1 MGLASSARA
10 ALRVFRHLGWRR
22 YARAQA
28 DLLRAELALR
38 RRPPGDLAR
47 AAPAL
52 PDREGEP
59 LPAPA
64 DAQTD
69 PDLAL
74 ARRWARDLWGAAR
87 VGPVRSACL
96 ARAVALR
103 RRLVASGHPEALVRV
118 GVRKQDG
125 ELVAHAWV
133 EMGGRPVDPSPGGA
147 EEGAFTSLEGVRI
160 LDPE

>member
-1 MGLASSARA
+1 MGLASSAGD
-10 ALRVFRHLGWRR
+10 ALRVLRHLGWRR
-22 YARAQA
+22 YVRAQA

-38 RRPPGDLAR
+38 RRRRGDLAR

-59 LPAPA
+59 LPA
-64 DAQTD
+64 DAAEAD

-74 ARRWARDLWGAAR
+74 ARRWARDLFSAAR
-87 VGPVRSACL
+87 VGPVRSTCL

-103 RRLVASGHPEALVRV
+103 RRLVTAGHPGALIRV
-118 GVRKQDG
+118 GVRREGG

-133 EMGGRPVDPSPGGA
+133 DLDGRPVDPSPGGA
-147 EEGAFTSLEGVRI
+147 EEGAFTSLDGVRI